1 MAVSSNISITQNSQN
16 IANNKS
22 NITVR
27 VQITTTGESYNGYS
41 KPGTCTI
48 DGTTYNFSHNIPYQA
63 TTTIFEK
70 TLDVTHDNQGE
81 KTVYAS
87 FSFQTGISAGT
98 ITGSTSKKL
107 TTIPRTSE
115 VSLSK
120 KNFNIGETITIYTNR
135 KSASFTHTAVIK
147 FNGQTVRTQTGIDA
161 SYSWNTNE
169 LFAKIPNQNQ
179 ANGTV
184 ELTTYSG
191 GTRIGTSTVVD
202 FTGHVVD
209 SDPVFNNFDCE
220 DTNPITKA
228 LTGNN
233 QKYIRKYSNL
243 KVTITSANKMTT
255 KNSATPKYYNIV
267 VGNKL
272 EKLDYSTSEISKTIN
287 NMDDNTV
294 TVFAVDSRGNQKDKT
309 KSLDIVEYSE
319 TVLQTVKI
327 ERKEGVGKTVLIS
340 LSGKYANINFG
351 AKTNTVKSIQFRKKS
366 KTETEFESWVE
377 IKQLVTINTENGTF
391 SCDSKEITG
400 QTFTLGTEYDI
411 EVQVKDELS
420 SDTEPVSLNSGKV
433 LLSALKNKG
442 ISIGGIYNE
451 KLGGPLQLDK
461 KNVINWINGKQ
472 DKQKHILK
480 AILSTD
486 NTVITSTANWQSIE
500 VPLNQYIK
508 IGDKLRFENN
518 RIYIATDVKYI
529 KFSAKVLLWELSSS
543 AKMIGLIIQ
552 GNKNYTMSNC
562 YKSLYGNCDVLTIPE
577 TIIKVNQDNSTT
589 EETIMALVYF
599 DNPSS
604 GKLRKYGQ
612 STFLQVEVVDC

>member
-70 TLDVTHDNQGE
+70 TLDVAHDSNGE

-115 VSLSK
+115 VSLST

-191 GTRIGTSTVVD
+191 GTRIGTSAVN
-202 FTGHVVD
+202 FTGYVVD

-220 DTNPITKA
+220 DPNPITKT
-228 LTGNN
+228 LTGSN

-255 KNSATPKYYNIV
+255 KNGATPKYYNIV
-267 VGNKL
+267 VGNKI

-294 TVFAVDSRGNQKDKT
+294 TVFAVDSRGNKKDKT

-327 ERKEGVGKTVLIS
+327 ERKEGVGETVLIS

-351 AKTNTVKSIQFRKKS
+351 AKPNTVKSIQFRKKS
-366 KTETEFESWVE
+366 KTETEFGSWVE

-442 ISIGGIYNE
+442 ISVGGIYNE

-461 KNVINWINGKQ
+461 KNVIDWINSKQ

-480 AILSTD
+480 AILATD
-486 NTVITSTANWQSIE
+486 NTTITSAQDYDAVL
-500 VPLNQYIK
+500 VPLGEQYLK
-508 IGDKLRFENN
+508 FGDKLSLSNGKIVIGSGVSYIRISAQVMMSYIPSSL
-518 RIYIATDVKYI
+518 RIMGLAIYITNSQVYTNYGIRTSSDFLTYNAPGMIFPAKAGDTVSIHVYI
-529 KFSAKVLLWELSSS
+529 E
-543 AKMIGLIIQ
+543 
-552 GNKNYTMSNC
+552 
-562 YKSLYGNCDVLTIPE
+562 
-577 TIIKVNQDNSTT
+577 
-589 EETIMALVYF
+589 
-599 DNPSS
+599 PSGTS
-604 GKLRKYGQ
+604 VKLRKYSQ
-612 STFLQVEVVDC
+612 STFLQVEVIE

>member
-27 VQITTTGESYNGYS
+27 VQVTTTGGSYNGYS

-48 DGTTYNFSHNIPYQA
+48 DGTTYDFSHNIPQNS

-70 TLDVTHDNQGE
+70 TLDVTHNNQGE

-161 SYSWNTNE
+161 SYSCNTNE

-191 GTRIGTSTVVD
+191 GTRIGTSAVN
-202 FTGHVVD
+202 FTGYVVN

-220 DTNPITKA
+220 DTNTITKT

-267 VGNKL
+267 VGNKI

-319 TVLQTVKI
+319 TVLQSVKI
-327 ERKEGVGKTVLIS
+327 ERKEGVGETVLIS

-461 KNVINWINGKQ
+461 KNVIDWINGKQ

-480 AILSTD
+480 AILDTD
-486 NTVITSTANWQSIE
+486 NTTITSSKDYDS
-500 VPLNQYIK
+500 VLVSLKQYIK
-508 IGDKLRFENN
+508 
-518 RIYIATDVKYI
+518 
-529 KFSAKVLLWELSSS
+529 
-543 AKMIGLIIQ
+543 M
-552 GNKNYTMSNC
+552 GNKLSFSNGKIVVGSGVNYIRISAQVMMS
-562 YKSLYGNCDVLTIPE
+562 YI
-577 TIIKVNQDNSTT
+577 
-589 EETIMALVYF
+589 
-599 DNPSS
+599 PSS
-604 GKLRKYGQ
+604 LRTMGLAVYITNSQVYTNYGIRTSSDFLTYNAPGMIFPAKAGDTVSIHVYIEPSGTSVKLRKYSQ
-612 STFLQVEVVDC
+612 STFLQVEVIE

>member
-27 VQITTTGESYNGYS
+27 VQVTTTGESYNGYS

-48 DGTTYNFSHNIPYQA
+48 DGTSYNFSHNIPYQA

-70 TLDVTHDNQGE
+70 TLDVTHDSNGE

-135 KSASFTHTAVIK
+135 KSTSFTHTAVIK

-191 GTRIGTSTVVD
+191 GTRIGTSTVN
-202 FTGHVVD
+202 FTGYVVN

-220 DTNPITKA
+220 DTNTVTKT
-228 LTGNN
+228 LTGSN

-243 KVTITSANKMTT
+243 KITITSANKMTT

-267 VGNKL
+267 VGNKI
-272 EKLDYSTSEISKTIN
+272 EKLDYSTSDISKSIN

-309 KSLDIVEYSE
+309 KALDIVEYSE
-319 TVLQTVKI
+319 TVLQSVKI
-327 ERKEGVGKTVLIS
+327 ERKEGVGETVLIS
-340 LSGKYANINFG
+340 LFGKYANINFG
-351 AKTNTVKSIQFRKKS
+351 AKANTVKSIQFRKKS

-400 QTFTLGTEYDI
+400 QTFILGTEYDI

-451 KLGGPLQLDK
+451 KLGGPLQLDN
-461 KNVINWINGKQ
+461 KNVINWINSKQ

-480 AILSTD
+480 AILADD
-486 NTVITSTANWQSIE
+486 NTTITSAQDYDAVL
-500 VPLNQYIK
+500 VPLKQYIK
-508 IGDKLRFENN
+508 
-518 RIYIATDVKYI
+518 
-529 KFSAKVLLWELSSS
+529 
-543 AKMIGLIIQ
+543 M
-552 GNKNYTMSNC
+552 GNKLSFSNGKIIIGSGVNYIRISAQVMMS
-562 YKSLYGNCDVLTIPE
+562 YI
-577 TIIKVNQDNSTT
+577 
-589 EETIMALVYF
+589 
-599 DNPSS
+599 PSS
-604 GKLRKYGQ
+604 LRLMGLAVYITNSQVYTNYGIRTSSDFLTYNAPGMIFPAKAGDTVSIYVYIEPSGTSVKLRKYSQ
-612 STFLQVEVVDC
+612 STFLQVEVIE

>member
-27 VQITTTGESYNGYS
+27 VQVTTTGESYNGYS

-48 DGTTYNFSHNIPYQA
+48 NGTSYNFSHNIPYQA

-70 TLDVTHDNQGE
+70 TLDVEHDSNGE

-135 KSASFTHTAVIK
+135 KSASFKHTAVIK

-191 GTRIGTSTVVD
+191 GTRIGTSAVN
-202 FTGHVVD
+202 FTGYVVN

-220 DTNPITKA
+220 DTNTVTKT

-255 KNSATPKYYNIV
+255 QNSATPKYYNIV
-267 VGNKL
+267 LGNKI

-309 KSLDIVEYSE
+309 KSLDIVEYSA
-319 TVLQTVKI
+319 TVLQSVKI
-327 ERKEGVGKTVLIS
+327 ERKEGVGETVLIS

-366 KTETEFESWVE
+366 KTETEFGSWVE
-377 IKQLVTINTENGTF
+377 IKQLITINTENGTF

-433 LLSALKNKG
+433 LLSALKNTG
-442 ISIGGIYNE
+442 ICVGGIYDE
-451 KLGGPLQLDK
+451 ELGGALQLDN
-461 KNVINWINGKQ
+461 KNVIDWINGKQ
-472 DKQKHILK
+472 DKIIQKVLWSGIQYMTADHTIT
-480 AILSTD
+480 LSEP
-486 NTVITSTANWQSIE
+486 ISQQTSGIVLIFSAYDSGAKPYNFHCFFVPKQFISLHNGNGMYFSLVDFNPANDARKY
-500 VPLNQYIK
+500 LYIK
-508 IGDKLRFENN
+508 D
-518 RIYIATDVKYI
+518 TT
-529 KFSAKVLLWELSSS
+529 
-543 AKMIGLIIQ
+543 IQ
-552 GNKNYTMSNC
+552 GNENNEGVHYNLNNSKF
-562 YKSLYGNCDVLTIPE
+562 VL
-577 TIIKVNQDNSTT
+577 
-589 EETIMALVYF
+589 
-599 DNPSS
+599 
-604 GKLRKYGQ
+604 R
-612 STFLQVEVVDC
+612 EVIGV

>member
-27 VQITTTGESYNGYS
+27 VQVTTTGGSYNGYS

-48 DGTTYNFSHNIPYQA
+48 DGTTYDFSHNIPQNS

-70 TLDVTHDNQGE
+70 TLDVTHNNQGE

-191 GTRIGTSTVVD
+191 GTRIGTSTVN
-202 FTGHVVD
+202 FTGYVVN

-220 DTNPITKA
+220 DTNTVTKT

-255 KNSATPKYYNIV
+255 QNSATPKYYNIV
-267 VGNKL
+267 VGNKI

-309 KSLDIVEYSE
+309 KALDIVEYFE
-319 TVLQTVKI
+319 TVLQSVKI
-327 ERKEGVGKTVLIS
+327 ERKEGVGETVLIS
-340 LSGKYANINFG
+340 LSGKYANIDFG
-351 AKTNTVKSIQFRKKS
+351 AKTNTVKSIQLRKKS
-366 KTETEFESWVE
+366 KAETEFGSWVE

-433 LLSALKNKG
+433 LLSALKNTG
-442 ISIGGIYNE
+442 ICVGGIYDEN
-451 KLGGPLQLDK
+451 LGGPLQLDK
-461 KNVINWINGKQ
+461 KDVVNWINSKQ

-480 AILSTD
+480 AILTSD
-486 NTVITSTANWQSIE
+486 NTILTASQNYASILI
-500 VPLNQYIK
+500 PLSQTIK
-508 IGDKLRFENN
+508 IGDLLTFSDGKIVVGSGVNHIKISSKCVVSSSSKEMIIALRIFINSTEVSSNYISSSLN
-518 RIYIATDVKYI
+518 KWDTLSVNESIFNAKEGDTISATIYID
-529 KFSAKVLLWELSSS
+529 
-543 AKMIGLIIQ
+543 
-552 GNKNYTMSNC
+552 
-562 YKSLYGNCDVLTIPE
+562 
-577 TIIKVNQDNSTT
+577 
-589 EETIMALVYF
+589 
-599 DNPSS
+599 SS
-604 GKLRKYGQ
+604 GQNVKLKKYSQ
-612 STFLQVEVVDC
+612 STFLQVEVVD

>member
-27 VQITTTGESYNGYS
+27 AQVTTTGESYNEYS

-70 TLDVTHDNQGE
+70 TLDVTHDSNGE

-135 KSASFTHTAVIK
+135 KSASFKHTAVIK

-191 GTRIGTSTVVD
+191 GTRIGTSTVN
-202 FTGHVVD
+202 FTGYVVN

-220 DTNPITKA
+220 DTNTVTKT

-255 KNSATPKYYNIV
+255 QNGATPKYYNIV
-267 VGNKL
+267 VGNKI

-309 KSLDIVEYSE
+309 KALDIVEYFE
-319 TVLQTVKI
+319 TVLQSVKI
-327 ERKEGVGKTVLIS
+327 ERKEGVGETVLIS

-351 AKTNTVKSIQFRKKS
+351 AKTNTVKSIQLRKKS
-366 KTETEFESWVE
+366 KAETEFGSWVE

-433 LLSALKNKG
+433 LLSALKNTG
-442 ISIGGIYNE
+442 ICVGGIYDE
-451 KLGGPLQLDK
+451 ELGGALQLDK
-461 KNVINWINGKQ
+461 KDVVNWINSKQ

-480 AILSTD
+480 AILTSD
-486 NTVITSTANWQSIE
+486 NITLTASQNYDSILI
-500 VPLNQYIK
+500 PLSQTIK
-508 IGDKLRFENN
+508 IGDLLTFSDGKIVVGSGVNHIKISSKCIVSSSSKEMIIALRIFINSTEVSSNYISSSPN
-518 RIYIATDVKYI
+518 KWDTLSVNESIFNAKEGDTISATIYID
-529 KFSAKVLLWELSSS
+529 
-543 AKMIGLIIQ
+543 
-552 GNKNYTMSNC
+552 
-562 YKSLYGNCDVLTIPE
+562 
-577 TIIKVNQDNSTT
+577 
-589 EETIMALVYF
+589 
-599 DNPSS
+599 SS
-604 GKLRKYGQ
+604 GQNVKLRKYSQ
-612 STFLQVEVVDC
+612 STFLQVEVVD

>member
-1 MAVSSNISITQNSQN
+1 MAISSNISITQNSQN

-27 VQITTTGESYNGYS
+27 VQVTTTGESYNGYS

-48 DGTTYNFSHNIPYQA
+48 NGTPYDFSHNIPYQA

-70 TLDVTHDNQGE
+70 TLDVAHDSNGK

-161 SYSWNTNE
+161 SYSCNTNE

-191 GTRIGTSTVVD
+191 GTRIGTSAVN
-202 FTGHVVD
+202 FTGYVVN

-220 DTNPITKA
+220 DTNTVTKT

-267 VGNKL
+267 VGNKI

-319 TVLQTVKI
+319 TVLQSVKI
-327 ERKEGVGKTVLIS
+327 ERKEGVGETVLIS
-340 LSGKYANINFG
+340 LFGKYANINFG
-351 AKTNTVKSIQFRKKS
+351 AKANTVKSIQFRKKS
-366 KTETEFESWVE
+366 KTDTEFGSWVE
-377 IKQLVTINTENGTF
+377 IKQLVTIDTENGTF
-391 SCDSKEITG
+391 SCASKEITG

-451 KLGGPLQLDK
+451 KLGGPLQLDN
-461 KNVINWINGKQ
+461 KNVIDWINSKQ
-472 DKQKHILK
+472 NKQKHILK
-480 AILSTD
+480 AILATD
-486 NTVITSTANWQSIE
+486 NTTITSSQDYDAVL
-500 VPLNQYIK
+500 VPLGEQYLK
-508 IGDKLRFENN
+508 FGDKLSLSNGKIVIGSGVN
-518 RIYIATDVKYI
+518 YIRISAQVMMSYI
-529 KFSAKVLLWELSSS
+529 
-543 AKMIGLIIQ
+543 
-552 GNKNYTMSNC
+552 
-562 YKSLYGNCDVLTIPE
+562 
-577 TIIKVNQDNSTT
+577 
-589 EETIMALVYF
+589 
-599 DNPSS
+599 PSS
-604 GKLRKYGQ
+604 LRIMGLAVYITNSQVYTNYGIRTSSDFLTYNAPGMIFPAKAGDTVSIHVYIEPSGTSVKLRKYSQ
-612 STFLQVEVVDC
+612 STFLQVEVIE

>member
-1 MAVSSNISITQNSQN
+1 MAVSSSITITQNSQN
-16 IANNKS
+16 ISNNTS
-22 NITVR
+22 NITVK
-27 VQITTTGESYNGYS
+27 VQVVTSGSSHNDFS
-41 KPGTCTI
+41 KPGTCKI
-48 DGTTYNFSHNIPYQA
+48 DGTDYSFTHSIPQNS

-70 TLDVTHDNQGE
+70 TLDISHDNEGK
-81 KTVYAS
+81 KTVNAS
-87 FSFQTGISAGT
+87 FSYQTGISAGT
-98 ITGSTSKKL
+98 ISGSTSKVL

-115 VSLSK
+115 VSLTK

-191 GTRIGTSTVVD
+191 GTRIGTSAVN
-202 FTGHVVD
+202 FTGYVVN

-220 DTNPITKA
+220 DTNTVTKT

-267 VGNKL
+267 VGNKI
-272 EKLDYSTSEISKTIN
+272 EKLDYSTSDISKSIN

-309 KSLDIVEYSE
+309 KALDIVEYSE
-319 TVLQTVKI
+319 TVLQSVKI
-327 ERKEGVGKTVLIS
+327 ERKEGVGETVLIS

-351 AKTNTVKSIQFRKKS
+351 AKTNTVKSIQFREKS
-366 KTETEFESWVE
+366 KTETEFGSWVE

-420 SDTEPVSLNSGKV
+420 SDTESVSLNSGKV

-442 ISIGGIYNE
+442 ISIGGIYDEN
-451 KLGGPLQLDK
+451 LGGPLQLDN
-461 KNVINWINGKQ
+461 KNVIDWINGKQ

-480 AILSTD
+480 AILDTD
-486 NTVITSTANWQSIE
+486 NTTITSSKNYDSVL
-500 VPLNQYIK
+500 VPLKQYIK
-508 IGDKLRFENN
+508 MGNKLSFSNEKIVIGSGVNYIRISAQVIMSYIPSSLGIMGLAVYITNSQVYSNYGIRTSSDFLTYNAPGMIFPAKAGDTVSVH
-518 RIYIATDVKYI
+518 IYIEP
-529 KFSAKVLLWELSSS
+529 S
-543 AKMIGLIIQ
+543 
-552 GNKNYTMSNC
+552 
-562 YKSLYGNCDVLTIPE
+562 E
-577 TIIKVNQDNSTT
+577 TTV
-589 EETIMALVYF
+589 
-599 DNPSS
+599 
-604 GKLRKYGQ
+604 KLRKYSQ
-612 STFLQVEVVDC
+612 STFLQVEVIE

>member
-1 MAVSSNISITQNSQN
+1 MAVSSNISITQNSQSVE
-16 IANNKS
+16 NNKS

-27 VQITTTGESYNGYS
+27 VQVTTTGESYNGYS

-48 DGTTYNFSHNIPYQA
+48 DGTPYNFSHNIPYQA

-70 TLDVTHDNQGE
+70 TLDVRHDDSNGE

-191 GTRIGTSTVVD
+191 GTRIGTSTVD
-202 FTGHVVD
+202 FTGYVVN

-220 DTNPITKA
+220 DTNTVTKT
-228 LTGNN
+228 LTGSN

-255 KNSATPKYYNIV
+255 QNGATPKYYNIV
-267 VGNKL
+267 VGNKI

-319 TVLQTVKI
+319 TVLQSVKI
-327 ERKEGVGKTVLIS
+327 ERKEGVGETVLIS
-340 LSGKYANINFG
+340 LSGKYANIDFG
-351 AKTNTVKSIQFRKKS
+351 AKTNTVKSIQLRKKS
-366 KTETEFESWVE
+366 KAETEFGSWVE

-433 LLSALKNKG
+433 LLSALKNTG
-442 ISIGGIYNE
+442 ICVGGIYDEN
-451 KLGGPLQLDK
+451 LGGPLQLDN
-461 KNVINWINGKQ
+461 KNVIDWINGKQ
-472 DKQKHILK
+472 DKIIQKVLWSGIQYMTADHTIT
-480 AILSTD
+480 LSEP
-486 NTVITSTANWQSIE
+486 ISQQTSGIVLIFSAYDSGAKPYNFHCFFVPKQFISLHNGNGMYFSLVDFNPANDARKY
-500 VPLNQYIK
+500 LYIK
-508 IGDKLRFENN
+508 D
-518 RIYIATDVKYI
+518 TT
-529 KFSAKVLLWELSSS
+529 
-543 AKMIGLIIQ
+543 IQ
-552 GNKNYTMSNC
+552 GNENNEGVHYNLNNSKF
-562 YKSLYGNCDVLTIPE
+562 VL
-577 TIIKVNQDNSTT
+577 
-589 EETIMALVYF
+589 
-599 DNPSS
+599 
-604 GKLRKYGQ
+604 R
-612 STFLQVEVVDC
+612 EVIGV

>member
-27 VQITTTGESYNGYS
+27 VQVTTTGESYNGYS

-48 DGTTYNFSHNIPYQA
+48 DGTSYNFSHNIPYQA

-70 TLDVTHDNQGE
+70 TLDVAHDSNGE

-191 GTRIGTSTVVD
+191 GTRIGTSTVN
-202 FTGHVVD
+202 FTGYVVN

-220 DTNPITKA
+220 DTNTITKA
-228 LTGNN
+228 LTGSN

-267 VGNKL
+267 VGNKI

-309 KSLDIVEYSE
+309 KALDIVEYSE
-319 TVLQTVKI
+319 TVLQSVKI
-327 ERKEGVGKTVLIS
+327 ERKEGVGETVLIS

-442 ISIGGIYNE
+442 ISVGGIYDEN
-451 KLGGPLQLDK
+451 LGGPLQLDN
-461 KNVINWINGKQ
+461 KNIINWINSKQ

-480 AILSTD
+480 AILDTD
-486 NTVITSTANWQSIE
+486 NTTITSSKDYDSVL
-500 VPLNQYIK
+500 VPLKQYIK
-508 IGDKLRFENN
+508 
-518 RIYIATDVKYI
+518 
-529 KFSAKVLLWELSSS
+529 
-543 AKMIGLIIQ
+543 M
-552 GNKNYTMSNC
+552 GNKLSFSNGKIVIGSGVNYIRISAQVMMS
-562 YKSLYGNCDVLTIPE
+562 YI
-577 TIIKVNQDNSTT
+577 
-589 EETIMALVYF
+589 
-599 DNPSS
+599 PSS
-604 GKLRKYGQ
+604 LRIMGLAVYITNSQVYTNYGIRTSSDFLTYNAPGMIFPVKAGDTVSVHVYIEPSGTSVKLRKYSQ
-612 STFLQVEVVDC
+612 STFLQVEVIE

>member
-16 IANNKS
+16 IANNKT

-27 VQITTTGESYNGYS
+27 VQVTTTGGSYNGYS
-41 KPGTCTI
+41 KPGICTI
-48 DGTTYNFSHNIPYQA
+48 DGTTYDFSHNIPQNS

-70 TLDVTHDNQGE
+70 TLDVAHDSKGE

-98 ITGSTSKKL
+98 ITGSISKKL

-115 VSLSK
+115 VTLSK

-135 KSASFTHTAVIK
+135 KGASFTHTAVIK

-191 GTRIGTSTVVD
+191 GTRIGTSAVN
-202 FTGHVVD
+202 FTGYVVN
-209 SDPVFNNFDCE
+209 SDPVFNNFYCE
-220 DTNPITKA
+220 DTNTVTKT

-267 VGNKL
+267 VGNKI

-287 NMDDNTV
+287 NMNDNTV

-309 KSLDIVEYSE
+309 KALDIVEYSE

-327 ERKEGVGKTVLIS
+327 ERKEGVGETVLIS
-340 LSGKYANINFG
+340 LSGKYANIDFG
-351 AKTNTVKSIQFRKKS
+351 AKPNTVKNIQLRKKS

-461 KNVINWINGKQ
+461 KNVIDWINGKQ

-480 AILSTD
+480 AILDTD
-486 NTVITSTANWQSIE
+486 NTTITSSKDYDS
-500 VPLNQYIK
+500 VLVSLKQYIK
-508 IGDKLRFENN
+508 
-518 RIYIATDVKYI
+518 
-529 KFSAKVLLWELSSS
+529 
-543 AKMIGLIIQ
+543 M
-552 GNKNYTMSNC
+552 GNKLSFSNGKIVVGSGVNYIRISAQVMMS
-562 YKSLYGNCDVLTIPE
+562 YI
-577 TIIKVNQDNSTT
+577 
-589 EETIMALVYF
+589 
-599 DNPSS
+599 PSS
-604 GKLRKYGQ
+604 LRTMGLAVYITNSQVYTNYGIRTSSDFLTYNAPGMIFPVKAGDTVSVHVYIEPSGTSVKLRKYSQ
-612 STFLQVEVVDC
+612 STFLQVEVIE

>member
-27 VQITTTGESYNGYS
+27 VQVTTTGGSYNGYS

-48 DGTTYNFSHNIPYQA
+48 DGTTYDFSHNIPQNS

-70 TLDVTHDNQGE
+70 TLDVTHNNQGE

-135 KSASFTHTAVIK
+135 KSASFTHTAVVK
-147 FNGQTVRTQTGIDA
+147 FNGQTVRTQTEIDA

-191 GTRIGTSTVVD
+191 GTRIGTSAVN
-202 FTGHVVD
+202 FTGYVVN

-220 DTNPITKA
+220 DTNTVTKT

-267 VGNKL
+267 VGNKI

-309 KSLDIVEYSE
+309 KALDIVEYSE
-319 TVLQTVKI
+319 TVLQSVKI
-327 ERKEGVGKTVLIS
+327 ERKEGVGETVLIS

-351 AKTNTVKSIQFRKKS
+351 AKTNTVKSIQYRKKS
-366 KTETEFESWVE
+366 KTETEFEGWVE

-391 SCDSKEITG
+391 NCDSKEITG

-411 EVQVKDELS
+411 EVRVKDELS

-442 ISIGGIYNE
+442 ISVGGIYNE
-451 KLGGPLQLDK
+451 TVGGPLQLDN

-480 AILSTD
+480 AILADD
-486 NTVITSTANWQSIE
+486 NTTITSSKDYDSVL
-500 VPLNQYIK
+500 VPLKQYIK
-508 IGDKLRFENN
+508 MGNKLSFSNGKIVIGSGVNYIRISAQVMMSYIPSSLRIMGLAVYITNSQVYTNYGIRTSSDFLTYNAPGMIFPAKAGDTVSVF
-518 RIYIATDVKYI
+518 IYI
-529 KFSAKVLLWELSSS
+529 E
-543 AKMIGLIIQ
+543 
-552 GNKNYTMSNC
+552 
-562 YKSLYGNCDVLTIPE
+562 
-577 TIIKVNQDNSTT
+577 
-589 EETIMALVYF
+589 
-599 DNPSS
+599 PSGTS
-604 GKLRKYGQ
+604 VKLRKYSQ
-612 STFLQVEVVDC
+612 STFLQVEVIE

>member
-22 NITVR
+22 NITAR
-27 VQITTTGESYNGYS
+27 VQVTTTGESYNEYS

-48 DGTTYNFSHNIPYQA
+48 NGTSYDFSHNIPYQA

-70 TLDVTHDNQGE
+70 TLDVEHDSNGE

-135 KSASFTHTAVIK
+135 KSASFKHTAVIK
-147 FNGQTVRTQTGIDA
+147 FNGQTVRTQTGIDV

-191 GTRIGTSTVVD
+191 GTRIGTSTVN
-202 FTGHVVD
+202 FTGYVVN

-220 DTNPITKA
+220 DTNTVTKT

-255 KNSATPKYYNIV
+255 QNSATPKYYNIV
-267 VGNKL
+267 VGNKI

-319 TVLQTVKI
+319 TVLQSVKI
-327 ERKEGVGKTVLIS
+327 ERKEGVGETVLIS

-366 KTETEFESWVE
+366 KTETEFGSWVE
-377 IKQLVTINTENGTF
+377 IKQLITINTENGTF

-433 LLSALKNKG
+433 LLSALKNTG
-442 ISIGGIYNE
+442 ICVGGIYDEN
-451 KLGGPLQLDK
+451 LGGPLQLDN
-461 KNVINWINGKQ
+461 KNVIDWINGKQ

-480 AILSTD
+480 AILATD
-486 NTVITSTANWQSIE
+486 NTTITSFQDYDAVL
-500 VPLNQYIK
+500 VPLIQYIK
-508 IGDKLRFENN
+508 
-518 RIYIATDVKYI
+518 
-529 KFSAKVLLWELSSS
+529 
-543 AKMIGLIIQ
+543 M
-552 GNKNYTMSNC
+552 GNKLSFSNGKIVIGSGVNYIRISAQVMMS
-562 YKSLYGNCDVLTIPE
+562 YI
-577 TIIKVNQDNSTT
+577 
-589 EETIMALVYF
+589 
-599 DNPSS
+599 PSS
-604 GKLRKYGQ
+604 LGIMGLSVYITNSQVYTNYGIRTSSDFLTYNAPGMIFPVKAGDTVSVHVYIEPSGTSVKLRKYSQ
-612 STFLQVEVVDC
+612 STFLQVEVIE

>member
-1 MAVSSNISITQNSQN
+1 MAISSNISITQNSQN

-27 VQITTTGESYNGYS
+27 VQVTTTGESYNGYS
-41 KPGTCTI
+41 KPGTCI
-48 DGTTYNFSHNIPYQA
+48 INGTPYDFSHNIPYQA

-70 TLDVTHDNQGE
+70 TLDVAHDSNGK

-191 GTRIGTSTVVD
+191 GTRIGTSAVN
-202 FTGHVVD
+202 FTGYVVN

-220 DTNPITKA
+220 DTNTVTKT

-267 VGNKL
+267 VGNKT
-272 EKLDYSTSEISKTIN
+272 EKLDYSTSDISKSIN

-309 KSLDIVEYSE
+309 KALDIVEYSE
-319 TVLQTVKI
+319 TVLQSVKI
-327 ERKEGVGKTVLIS
+327 ERKEGVGETVLIS

-351 AKTNTVKSIQFRKKS
+351 AKANTVKSIQFRKKS
-366 KTETEFESWVE
+366 KTETEFGSWVE
-377 IKQLVTINTENGTF
+377 IKQFVTINTENGTF

-420 SDTEPVSLNSGKV
+420 SDTELVSLNSGKV

-451 KLGGPLQLDK
+451 KLGGPLQLDN

-480 AILSTD
+480 AILATD
-486 NTVITSTANWQSIE
+486 NTTITSSKDYDAVL
-500 VPLNQYIK
+500 VPLGNQYLK
-508 IGDKLRFENN
+508 FGDKLSLSNGKIVIGSGVN
-518 RIYIATDVKYI
+518 YIRISAQVMMSYI
-529 KFSAKVLLWELSSS
+529 
-543 AKMIGLIIQ
+543 
-552 GNKNYTMSNC
+552 
-562 YKSLYGNCDVLTIPE
+562 
-577 TIIKVNQDNSTT
+577 
-589 EETIMALVYF
+589 
-599 DNPSS
+599 PSS
-604 GKLRKYGQ
+604 LRVMGLAVYITNSQVYTNYGIRTSSDFLTYNAPGMIFPAKAGDTVSIHVYIEPSGTSVKLRKYSQ
-612 STFLQVEVVDC
+612 STFLQVEVIE

>member
-1 MAVSSNISITQNSQN
+1 MAISSNISITQNSQN

-27 VQITTTGESYNGYS
+27 VQVTTTGESYNGYS

-48 DGTTYNFSHNIPYQA
+48 DGTSYNFSHNIPYQA

-70 TLDVTHDNQGE
+70 TLDVAHDSNGE

-107 TTIPRTSE
+107 TTIPRASE

-135 KSASFTHTAVIK
+135 KSANFTHTAVIK
-147 FNGQTVRTQTGIDA
+147 FNGQTVRTQTGIDDA

-191 GTRIGTSTVVD
+191 GTKIGTSTVVD

-220 DTNPITKA
+220 DTNTMTKT
-228 LTGNN
+228 LTGSN

-267 VGNKL
+267 VGNKI

-309 KSLDIVEYSE
+309 KALDIVEYSE
-319 TVLQTVKI
+319 TVLQSVKI
-327 ERKEGVGKTVLIS
+327 ERKEGIGETVLIS

-366 KTETEFESWVE
+366 KTATEFGSWVE

-442 ISIGGIYNE
+442 ICIGGIYNE
-451 KLGGPLQLDK
+451 KLGGPLQLNK
-461 KNVINWINGKQ
+461 KNVIDWINSKQ

-480 AILSTD
+480 AILATD
-486 NTVITSTANWQSIE
+486 NITITSAQDYDAVL
-500 VPLNQYIK
+500 VPLGEQYLK
-508 IGDKLRFENN
+508 FGDKLSLSNGKIVIGSGVN
-518 RIYIATDVKYI
+518 YIRISAQVMMSYI
-529 KFSAKVLLWELSSS
+529 
-543 AKMIGLIIQ
+543 
-552 GNKNYTMSNC
+552 
-562 YKSLYGNCDVLTIPE
+562 
-577 TIIKVNQDNSTT
+577 
-589 EETIMALVYF
+589 
-599 DNPSS
+599 PSS
-604 GKLRKYGQ
+604 LRLMGLAVYITNSQVYTNYGIRTSSDFLTYNAPGMIFPAKAGDTVSIHVYIEPSGTSVKLRKYSQ
-612 STFLQVEVVDC
+612 STFLQVEVIE

>member
-16 IANNKS
+16 IANNKT

-27 VQITTTGESYNGYS
+27 VQVTTTGGSYNGYS
-41 KPGTCTI
+41 KPGICTI
-48 DGTTYNFSHNIPYQA
+48 DGTPYDFSHNIPQNS

-70 TLDVTHDNQGE
+70 TLDVTHDSNGE

-161 SYSWNTNE
+161 SYSCNTNE

-191 GTRIGTSTVVD
+191 GTRIGTSAVN
-202 FTGHVVD
+202 FTGYVVN

-220 DTNPITKA
+220 DTNTVTKT
-228 LTGNN
+228 LTGSN

-255 KNSATPKYYNIV
+255 QNSATPKYYNIV
-267 VGNKL
+267 VGNKS
-272 EKLDYSTSEISKTIN
+272 ENLDYSTSEISKTIN

-309 KSLDIVEYSE
+309 KALDIVEYSE
-319 TVLQTVKI
+319 TVLQSVKI
-327 ERKEGVGKTVLIS
+327 ERKEGVGETVLIS

-351 AKTNTVKSIQFRKKS
+351 AKANTVKSIQFRKKS
-366 KTETEFESWVE
+366 KTENEFGSWVE

-451 KLGGPLQLDK
+451 KLGGPLQLDN
-461 KNVINWINGKQ
+461 KNVIDWINGKQ

-480 AILSTD
+480 AILADD
-486 NTVITSTANWQSIE
+486 NTTITSSKDYDAIL
-500 VPLNQYIK
+500 VPLKQYIK
-508 IGDKLRFENN
+508 
-518 RIYIATDVKYI
+518 
-529 KFSAKVLLWELSSS
+529 
-543 AKMIGLIIQ
+543 M
-552 GNKNYTMSNC
+552 GNKLSFSNGKIVIGSGVNYIRISAQVMMS
-562 YKSLYGNCDVLTIPE
+562 YI
-577 TIIKVNQDNSTT
+577 
-589 EETIMALVYF
+589 
-599 DNPSS
+599 PSS
-604 GKLRKYGQ
+604 LRIMGLAVYITNSQVYTNYGIRTSSDFLTYNAPGMIFPVKAGDTVSIHVYIEPSETSVKLRKYSQ
-612 STFLQVEVVDC
+612 STFLQVEVIE

>member
-27 VQITTTGESYNGYS
+27 AQVTTTGESYNEYS

-70 TLDVTHDNQGE
+70 TLDVTHDSNGE

-135 KSASFTHTAVIK
+135 KSASFKHTAVIK

-191 GTRIGTSTVVD
+191 GTRIGTSTVN
-202 FTGHVVD
+202 FTGYVVN

-220 DTNPITKA
+220 DTNTITKT
-228 LTGNN
+228 LTGSN

-255 KNSATPKYYNIV
+255 QNSATPKYYNIV
-267 VGNKL
+267 VGNKI

-319 TVLQTVKI
+319 TVLQSVKI
-327 ERKEGVGKTVLIS
+327 ERKEGVGETVLIS
-340 LSGKYANINFG
+340 LSGKYANIDFG
-351 AKTNTVKSIQFRKKS
+351 AKTNTVKSIQLRKKS
-366 KTETEFESWVE
+366 KAETEFGSWVE
-377 IKQLVTINTENGTF
+377 IKQLITINTENGTF

-433 LLSALKNKG
+433 LLSALKNTG
-442 ISIGGIYNE
+442 ICVGGIYDEN
-451 KLGGPLQLDK
+451 LGGPLQLDK
-461 KNVINWINGKQ
+461 KDVVNWINSKQ
-472 DKQKHILK
+472 DKIIQKVLWSGIQYMTADHTIT
-480 AILSTD
+480 LSEP
-486 NTVITSTANWQSIE
+486 ISQQTSGI
-500 VPLNQYIK
+500 VLI
-508 IGDKLRFENN
+508 
-518 RIYIATDVKYI
+518 
-529 KFSAKVLLWELSSS
+529 FSAYDNG
-543 AKMIGLIIQ
+543 AKPYNFHCFFVPKQFVSLYNGRGMYFSLVDFDPANDARKYLYITDTTIQ
-552 GNKNYTMSNC
+552 GNANNGGVHYNLNNSKF
-562 YKSLYGNCDVLTIPE
+562 VL
-577 TIIKVNQDNSTT
+577 
-589 EETIMALVYF
+589 
-599 DNPSS
+599 
-604 GKLRKYGQ
+604 R
-612 STFLQVEVVDC
+612 EVIGV

>member
-1 MAVSSNISITQNSQN
+1 MAISSNISITQNSQN

-27 VQITTTGESYNGYS
+27 VQVTTTGESYNGYS

-48 DGTTYNFSHNIPYQA
+48 NGTPYDFSHNIPYQA

-70 TLDVTHDNQGE
+70 TLDVAHDSNGK

-191 GTRIGTSTVVD
+191 GTRIGTSAVN
-202 FTGHVVD
+202 FTGYVVN

-220 DTNPITKA
+220 DTNTVTKT

-267 VGNKL
+267 VGNKI

-309 KSLDIVEYSE
+309 KALDIVEYSE
-319 TVLQTVKI
+319 TVLQSVKI
-327 ERKEGVGKTVLIS
+327 ERKEGVGETVLIS

-366 KTETEFESWVE
+366 KTDTEFGSWVE
-377 IKQLVTINTENGTF
+377 IKQLVTIDTENGTF
-391 SCDSKEITG
+391 SCASKEITG

-442 ISIGGIYNE
+442 ISVGGIYDEN
-451 KLGGPLQLDK
+451 LGGPLQLDN
-461 KNVINWINGKQ
+461 KNVINWINSKQ

-552 GNKNYTMSNC
+552 GNKNYAMSNC

>member
-27 VQITTTGESYNGYS
+27 VQVTTTGGSYNGYS

-48 DGTTYNFSHNIPYQA
+48 DGTTYDFSHNIPQNS

-70 TLDVTHDNQGE
+70 TLDVTHNNQGE
-81 KTVYAS
+81 KTIYAS

-135 KSASFTHTAVIK
+135 KSASFNHTAVIK

-191 GTRIGTSTVVD
+191 GTRIGTSTVN
-202 FTGHVVD
+202 FTGYVVN

-220 DTNPITKA
+220 DTNPITKT
-228 LTGNN
+228 LTGSLPGSN

-255 KNSATPKYYNIV
+255 KNSAIPKYYNIV
-267 VGNKL
+267 VGNKI

-309 KSLDIVEYSE
+309 KALDIVEYSE
-319 TVLQTVKI
+319 TVLQSVKI
-327 ERKEGVGKTVLIS
+327 ERKEGVGETVLIS

-366 KTETEFESWVE
+366 KTETEFGSWVE
-377 IKQLVTINTENGTF
+377 IKQLVAINTENGTF

-442 ISIGGIYNE
+442 ICVGGIYNE
-451 KLGGPLQLDK
+451 KLGGPLQLDNK
-461 KNVINWINGKQ
+461 DVIKWINSKQ

-480 AILSTD
+480 AILATD
-486 NTVITSTANWQSIE
+486 NITITSAQDYDAVL
-500 VPLNQYIK
+500 VPLGEQYLK
-508 IGDKLRFENN
+508 FGDKLSLSNGKIVIGSGVN
-518 RIYIATDVKYI
+518 YIRISAQVMMSYI
-529 KFSAKVLLWELSSS
+529 
-543 AKMIGLIIQ
+543 
-552 GNKNYTMSNC
+552 
-562 YKSLYGNCDVLTIPE
+562 
-577 TIIKVNQDNSTT
+577 
-589 EETIMALVYF
+589 
-599 DNPSS
+599 PSS
-604 GKLRKYGQ
+604 LRIMGLAVYITNSQVYTNYGIRTSSDFLTYNAPGMIFPAKAGDTVSVHVYIEPSGTSVKLRKYSQ
-612 STFLQVEVVDC
+612 STFLQVEVIE

>member
-27 VQITTTGESYNGYS
+27 VQITTTGESYNGHS

-98 ITGSTSKKL
+98 ITESTSKKL

-135 KSASFTHTAVIK
+135 KSASFNHTAVIK

-191 GTRIGTSTVVD
+191 GTRIGTSAVN
-202 FTGHVVD
+202 FTGYVVN

-220 DTNPITKA
+220 DTNTVTKT

-267 VGNKL
+267 VGNKI

-309 KSLDIVEYSE
+309 KALDIVEYSE
-319 TVLQTVKI
+319 TVLQSVKI
-327 ERKEGVGKTVLIS
+327 ERKEGVGETVLIS

-366 KTETEFESWVE
+366 KTDTEFGSWVE
-377 IKQLVTINTENGTF
+377 IKQLVTIDTENGTF
-391 SCDSKEITG
+391 SCASKEITG

-442 ISIGGIYNE
+442 ISVGEIYDEN
-451 KLGGPLQLDK
+451 LGGPLQLDN
-461 KNVINWINGKQ
+461 KNVINWINSKQ

-552 GNKNYTMSNC
+552 GNKNYAMSNC

>member
-1 MAVSSNISITQNSQN
+1 MAISSNISITQNSQN

-27 VQITTTGESYNGYS
+27 VQVTTTGESYNGYS

-48 DGTTYNFSHNIPYQA
+48 DGTSYNFSHNIPYQA

-70 TLDVTHDNQGE
+70 TLDVAHDSNGE

-191 GTRIGTSTVVD
+191 GTRIGTSTVN
-202 FTGHVVD
+202 FTGYVVN

-220 DTNPITKA
+220 DTNTITKT

-233 QKYIRKYSNL
+233 QKYIRKYSIL

-267 VGNKL
+267 VGNKI

-287 NMDDNTV
+287 NMNDNTV

-309 KSLDIVEYSE
+309 KALDIVEYSE
-319 TVLQTVKI
+319 TVLQSVKI
-327 ERKEGVGKTVLIS
+327 ERKEGVGETVLIS

-366 KTETEFESWVE
+366 KTETEFGSWVE

-442 ISIGGIYNE
+442 ICVGGIYNE
-451 KLGGPLQLDK
+451 NLGGPLQLNNKD
-461 KNVINWINGKQ
+461 VINWINGKQ

-480 AILSTD
+480 AILATD
-486 NTVITSTANWQSIE
+486 NITITSSKDYDAVL
-500 VPLNQYIK
+500 VPLGEQYLK
-508 IGDKLRFENN
+508 FGDKLSLSNGK
-518 RIYIATDVKYI
+518 IVIGSGVKYI
-529 KFSAKVLLWELSSS
+529 RISAQV
-543 AKMIGLIIQ
+543 M
-552 GNKNYTMSNC
+552 MS
-562 YKSLYGNCDVLTIPE
+562 YI
-577 TIIKVNQDNSTT
+577 
-589 EETIMALVYF
+589 
-599 DNPSS
+599 PSS
-604 GKLRKYGQ
+604 LRVMGLAVYITNSQVYTNYGIRTSSDFLTYNAPGMIFPAKAGDTVSIHVYIEPSGTSVKLRKYSQ
-612 STFLQVEVVDC
+612 STFLQVEVIE

>member
-1 MAVSSNISITQNSQN
+1 M
-16 IANNKS
+16 
-22 NITVR
+22 
-27 VQITTTGESYNGYS
+27 
-41 KPGTCTI
+41 
-48 DGTTYNFSHNIPYQA
+48 
-63 TTTIFEK
+63 
-70 TLDVTHDNQGE
+70 
-81 KTVYAS
+81 
-87 FSFQTGISAGT
+87 
-98 ITGSTSKKL
+98 
-107 TTIPRTSE
+107 
-115 VSLSK
+115 
-120 KNFNIGETITIYTNR
+120 
-135 KSASFTHTAVIK
+135 HTAVIK

-191 GTRIGTSTVVD
+191 GTRIGTSAVN
-202 FTGHVVD
+202 FTGYVVN

-220 DTNPITKA
+220 DTNTVTKT
-228 LTGNN
+228 LTGSN

-267 VGNKL
+267 VGNKI

-309 KSLDIVEYSE
+309 KALDIVEYSE
-319 TVLQTVKI
+319 TVLQSVKI
-327 ERKEGVGKTVLIS
+327 ERKEGVGETVLIS

-351 AKTNTVKSIQFRKKS
+351 SKTNTIKSIQYRKKS
-366 KTETEFESWVE
+366 KTETEFGSWVE

-461 KNVINWINGKQ
+461 KNVIDWINGKQ

-480 AILSTD
+480 AILADD
-486 NTVITSTANWQSIE
+486 NTIITSSKDYDSVL
-500 VPLNQYIK
+500 VPLKQYIK
-508 IGDKLRFENN
+508 
-518 RIYIATDVKYI
+518 
-529 KFSAKVLLWELSSS
+529 
-543 AKMIGLIIQ
+543 M
-552 GNKNYTMSNC
+552 GNKLSFSNGKIVIGSGVNYIRISAQVMMS
-562 YKSLYGNCDVLTIPE
+562 YI
-577 TIIKVNQDNSTT
+577 
-589 EETIMALVYF
+589 
-599 DNPSS
+599 PSS
-604 GKLRKYGQ
+604 LRIMGLAVYITNSQVYTNYGIRTSSDFLTYNAPGMIFPVKAGDTVSIHVYIEPSETSVKLRKYSQ
-612 STFLQVEVVDC
+612 STFLQVEVIE

>member
-1 MAVSSNISITQNSQN
+1 MAVSSNISITQNNPQN
-16 IANNKS
+16 IAENKT

-27 VQITTTGESYNGYS
+27 VQVTTTGESYNGYS

-48 DGTTYNFSHNIPYQA
+48 DGKTYDFSHNIPYQA
-63 TTTIFEK
+63 TTTIFKK
-70 TLDVTHDNQGE
+70 TLDVTHDEQGE

-135 KSASFTHTAVIK
+135 KSDSFTHTAVIK

-191 GTRIGTSTVVD
+191 NTRIGTSTVD
-202 FTGHVVD
+202 FTGYVVD

-220 DTNPITKA
+220 DTNTVTKT

-267 VGNKL
+267 VGNKI

-287 NMDDNTV
+287 NMDDNTI

-309 KSLDIVEYSE
+309 KALDIVEYSE
-319 TVLQTVKI
+319 TVLQSVKI
-327 ERKEGVGKTVLIS
+327 ERKEGVGETVLIS

-351 AKTNTVKSIQFRKKS
+351 AKTNTVKSIQLRKKS
-366 KTETEFESWVE
+366 KTETEFGSWVE
-377 IKQLVTINTENGTF
+377 IKQFVTINTENGTF

-442 ISIGGIYNE
+442 ISVGGIYNE
-451 KLGGPLQLDK
+451 NLGGPLQLDN
-461 KNVINWINGKQ
+461 KNVIDWINSKQ

-480 AILSTD
+480 AILATD
-486 NTVITSTANWQSIE
+486 NTTITSAQDYDAVL
-500 VPLNQYIK
+500 VPLGEQYLK
-508 IGDKLRFENN
+508 FGDKLSLSNGKIVIGSGVSYIRISAQVMMSYIPSSL
-518 RIYIATDVKYI
+518 RVMGLAIYITNSQVYTNYGIRTSSDFLTYNAPGMIFPAKAGDTVSAHIYI
-529 KFSAKVLLWELSSS
+529 E
-543 AKMIGLIIQ
+543 
-552 GNKNYTMSNC
+552 
-562 YKSLYGNCDVLTIPE
+562 
-577 TIIKVNQDNSTT
+577 
-589 EETIMALVYF
+589 
-599 DNPSS
+599 PSGTS
-604 GKLRKYGQ
+604 VKLRKYSQ
-612 STFLQVEVVDC
+612 STFLQVEVIE

>member
-1 MAVSSNISITQNSQN
+1 MAVSSNISIKQNSQS
-16 IANNKS
+16 AENNKS
-22 NITVR
+22 NITVK
-27 VQITTTGESYNGYS
+27 VQVTTTGESYNGYS

-48 DGTTYNFSHNIPYQA
+48 DGTPYNFSHNIPYQA

-70 TLDVTHDNQGE
+70 TLDVAHDSNGE

-120 KNFNIGETITIYTNR
+120 KNFNIGETITIYSNR

-184 ELTTYSG
+184 ELITYSG
-191 GTRIGTSTVVD
+191 GTRIGTSTVD
-202 FTGHVVD
+202 FTGYVVN

-220 DTNPITKA
+220 DTNTVTKT
-228 LTGNN
+228 LTGSN

-255 KNSATPKYYNIV
+255 QNSATPKYYNIV
-267 VGNKL
+267 VGNKI

-319 TVLQTVKI
+319 TVLQSVKI
-327 ERKEGVGKTVLIS
+327 ERKEGVGETVLIS

-366 KTETEFESWVE
+366 KTETEFGSWVE
-377 IKQLVTINTENGTF
+377 IKQLITINTENGTF

-433 LLSALKNKG
+433 LLSALKNTG
-442 ISIGGIYNE
+442 ICVGGIYDKN
-451 KLGGPLQLDK
+451 LGGPLQLDK
-461 KNVINWINGKQ
+461 KDVVNWINSKQ
-472 DKQKHILK
+472 DKIIQKVLWSGIQYMTADHTIT
-480 AILSTD
+480 LSEP
-486 NTVITSTANWQSIE
+486 ISQQTSGI
-500 VPLNQYIK
+500 VLI
-508 IGDKLRFENN
+508 
-518 RIYIATDVKYI
+518 
-529 KFSAKVLLWELSSS
+529 FSAYDSE
-543 AKMIGLIIQ
+543 AKPYNFHCFFVPKQFISLHNGNGMYFSLVDFNPANDARKYLYITDTTIQ
-552 GNKNYTMSNC
+552 GNENNEGVHYNLNNSKF
-562 YKSLYGNCDVLTIPE
+562 VL
-577 TIIKVNQDNSTT
+577 
-589 EETIMALVYF
+589 
-599 DNPSS
+599 
-604 GKLRKYGQ
+604 R
-612 STFLQVEVVDC
+612 EVIGV

>member
-16 IANNKS
+16 IANNKT

-27 VQITTTGESYNGYS
+27 VQVTTTGGSYNGYS

-48 DGTTYNFSHNIPYQA
+48 DGTTYDFSHNIPQNS

-70 TLDVTHDNQGE
+70 TLDVTHNNQGE

-161 SYSWNTNE
+161 LYSWNTNE

-191 GTRIGTSTVVD
+191 GTRIGTSAVN
-202 FTGHVVD
+202 FTGYVVN

-220 DTNPITKA
+220 DTNTVTKT

-255 KNSATPKYYNIV
+255 QNSATPKYYNIV
-267 VGNKL
+267 VGNKS
-272 EKLDYSTSEISKTIN
+272 ENLDYSTSEISKTIN

-309 KSLDIVEYSE
+309 KALDIVEYSE
-319 TVLQTVKI
+319 TVLQSVKI
-327 ERKEGVGKTVLIS
+327 ERKEGVGETVLIS

-351 AKTNTVKSIQFRKKS
+351 AKANTVKSIQFRKKS
-366 KTETEFESWVE
+366 KTENEFGSWVE

-451 KLGGPLQLDK
+451 KLGGPLQLDN
-461 KNVINWINGKQ
+461 KNVIDWINGKQ

-480 AILSTD
+480 AILADD
-486 NTVITSTANWQSIE
+486 NTTITSSKDYDAIL
-500 VPLNQYIK
+500 VPLKQYIK
-508 IGDKLRFENN
+508 
-518 RIYIATDVKYI
+518 
-529 KFSAKVLLWELSSS
+529 
-543 AKMIGLIIQ
+543 M
-552 GNKNYTMSNC
+552 GNKLSFSNGKIVIGSGVNYIRISAQVMMS
-562 YKSLYGNCDVLTIPE
+562 YI
-577 TIIKVNQDNSTT
+577 
-589 EETIMALVYF
+589 
-599 DNPSS
+599 PSS
-604 GKLRKYGQ
+604 LRIMGLAVYITNSQVYTNYGIRTSSDFLTYNAPGMIFPVKAGDTVSIHVYIEPSETSVKLRKYSQ
-612 STFLQVEVVDC
+612 STFLQVEVIE

>member
-1 MAVSSNISITQNSQN
+1 MAISSNISITQNSQN

-27 VQITTTGESYNGYS
+27 VQVTTTGESYNGYS

-48 DGTTYNFSHNIPYQA
+48 NGTPYDFSHNIPYQA

-70 TLDVTHDNQGE
+70 TLDVAHDSNGK

-161 SYSWNTNE
+161 SYSCNTNE

-191 GTRIGTSTVVD
+191 GTRIGTSAVN
-202 FTGHVVD
+202 FTGYVVN

-220 DTNPITKA
+220 DTNTVTKT

-267 VGNKL
+267 VGNKI

-309 KSLDIVEYSE
+309 KALDIVEYSE
-319 TVLQTVKI
+319 TVLQSVKI
-327 ERKEGVGKTVLIS
+327 ERKEGVGETVLIS

-351 AKTNTVKSIQFRKKS
+351 AKANTVKSIQFRKKS
-366 KTETEFESWVE
+366 KTENEFGSWVE

-451 KLGGPLQLDK
+451 KLGGPLQLDN
-461 KNVINWINGKQ
+461 KNVIDWINGKQ

-480 AILSTD
+480 AILADD
-486 NTVITSTANWQSIE
+486 NTTITSSKDYDAIL
-500 VPLNQYIK
+500 VPLKQYIK
-508 IGDKLRFENN
+508 
-518 RIYIATDVKYI
+518 
-529 KFSAKVLLWELSSS
+529 
-543 AKMIGLIIQ
+543 M
-552 GNKNYTMSNC
+552 GNKLSFSNGKIVIGSGVNYIRISAQVMMS
-562 YKSLYGNCDVLTIPE
+562 YI
-577 TIIKVNQDNSTT
+577 
-589 EETIMALVYF
+589 
-599 DNPSS
+599 PSS
-604 GKLRKYGQ
+604 LRIMGLAVYITNSQVYTNYGIRTSSDFLTYNAPGMIFPVKAGDTVSIHVYIEPSETSVKLRKYSQ
-612 STFLQVEVVDC
+612 STFLQVEVIE

>member
-1 MAVSSNISITQNSQN
+1 MAVSSNISITQNSQSVE
-16 IANNKS
+16 NNKS

-27 VQITTTGESYNGYS
+27 VQVTTTGESYNGYS

-48 DGTTYNFSHNIPYQA
+48 NGTSYDFSHNIPYQA

-70 TLDVTHDNQGE
+70 TLDVTHDSNGE

-135 KSASFTHTAVIK
+135 KSASFKHTAVIK
-147 FNGQTVRTQTGIDA
+147 FNGQTVRTQTGIDV

-191 GTRIGTSTVVD
+191 GTRIGTSTVN
-202 FTGHVVD
+202 FTGYVVN

-220 DTNPITKA
+220 DTNTVTKT

-255 KNSATPKYYNIV
+255 QNSATPKYYNIV
-267 VGNKL
+267 VGNKI

-309 KSLDIVEYSE
+309 KSLDIVEYSA
-319 TVLQTVKI
+319 TVLQSVKI
-327 ERKEGVGKTVLIS
+327 ERKEGVGETVLIS

-366 KTETEFESWVE
+366 KTETEFGSWVE

-433 LLSALKNKG
+433 LLSALKNTG
-442 ISIGGIYNE
+442 ICVGGIYDEN
-451 KLGGPLQLDK
+451 LGGPLQLDK
-461 KNVINWINGKQ
+461 KNVIDWINGKQ

-480 AILSTD
+480 AILATD
-486 NTVITSTANWQSIE
+486 NTTITSFQDYDAVL
-500 VPLNQYIK
+500 VPLIQYIK
-508 IGDKLRFENN
+508 
-518 RIYIATDVKYI
+518 
-529 KFSAKVLLWELSSS
+529 
-543 AKMIGLIIQ
+543 M
-552 GNKNYTMSNC
+552 GNKLSFSNGKIVIGSGVNYIRISAQVMMS
-562 YKSLYGNCDVLTIPE
+562 YI
-577 TIIKVNQDNSTT
+577 
-589 EETIMALVYF
+589 
-599 DNPSS
+599 PSS
-604 GKLRKYGQ
+604 LGIMGLAVYITNSQVYTNYGIRTSSDFLTYNAPGMIFPVKAGDTVSVHVYIEPSGTSIKLRKYSQ
-612 STFLQVEVVDC
+612 STFLQVEVIE

>member
-1 MAVSSNISITQNSQN
+1 MAISSNISITQNSQN

-27 VQITTTGESYNGYS
+27 VQVTTTGESYNGYS

-48 DGTTYNFSHNIPYQA
+48 NGTSYDFSHNIPYRA

-70 TLDVTHDNQGE
+70 TLDVAHDSNGE

-147 FNGQTVRTQTGIDA
+147 FNGQTVRTQTEIDA

-191 GTRIGTSTVVD
+191 GTRIGTSTVN
-202 FTGHVVD
+202 FTGYVVN

-220 DTNPITKA
+220 DTNTVTKT
-228 LTGNN
+228 LTGSN

-267 VGNKL
+267 VGNKI

-309 KSLDIVEYSE
+309 KALDIVEYSE
-319 TVLQTVKI
+319 TVLQRVKI
-327 ERKEGVGKTVLIS
+327 ERKEGVGETVLIS

-351 AKTNTVKSIQFRKKS
+351 AKTNTVKSIQMRKKS
-366 KTETEFESWVE
+366 KTETEFGSWVE

-442 ISIGGIYNE
+442 ISVGGIYNE

-461 KNVINWINGKQ
+461 KNVIDWINSKQ

-480 AILSTD
+480 AILATD
-486 NTVITSTANWQSIE
+486 NTTITSAQDYDAVL
-500 VPLNQYIK
+500 VPLGEQYLK
-508 IGDKLRFENN
+508 FGDKLSLSNGKIVIGSGVSYIRISAQVMMSYIPSSL
-518 RIYIATDVKYI
+518 RIMGLAIYITNSQVYTNYGIRTSSDFLTYNAPGMIFPVKAGDTVSVHVYI
-529 KFSAKVLLWELSSS
+529 E
-543 AKMIGLIIQ
+543 
-552 GNKNYTMSNC
+552 
-562 YKSLYGNCDVLTIPE
+562 
-577 TIIKVNQDNSTT
+577 
-589 EETIMALVYF
+589 
-599 DNPSS
+599 PSGTS
-604 GKLRKYGQ
+604 VKLRKYSQ
-612 STFLQVEVVDC
+612 STFLQVEVIE

>member
-27 VQITTTGESYNGYS
+27 VQVTTTGESYNGYS

-48 DGTTYNFSHNIPYQA
+48 NGTSYNFSHNIPYQA

-70 TLDVTHDNQGE
+70 TLDVEHDSNGE

-115 VSLSK
+115 VSLNK

-191 GTRIGTSTVVD
+191 GTRIGTSAVN
-202 FTGHVVD
+202 FTGYVVN

-220 DTNPITKA
+220 DTNTVTKT

-255 KNSATPKYYNIV
+255 QNSATPKYYNIV
-267 VGNKL
+267 LGNKI

-309 KSLDIVEYSE
+309 KSLDIVEYSA
-319 TVLQTVKI
+319 TVLQSVKI
-327 ERKEGVGKTVLIS
+327 ERKEGVGETVLIS

-366 KTETEFESWVE
+366 KTETEFGSWVE
-377 IKQLVTINTENGTF
+377 IKQLITINTENGTF

-433 LLSALKNKG
+433 LLSALKNTG
-442 ISIGGIYNE
+442 ICVGGIYDE
-451 KLGGPLQLDK
+451 ELGGALQLDN
-461 KNVINWINGKQ
+461 KNVIDWINGKQ
-472 DKQKHILK
+472 DKIIQKVLWSGIQYMTADHTIT
-480 AILSTD
+480 LSEP
-486 NTVITSTANWQSIE
+486 ISQQTSGIVLIFSAYDSGAKPYNFHCFFVPKQFISLHNGNGMYFSLVDFNPANDARKY
-500 VPLNQYIK
+500 LYIK
-508 IGDKLRFENN
+508 D
-518 RIYIATDVKYI
+518 TT
-529 KFSAKVLLWELSSS
+529 
-543 AKMIGLIIQ
+543 IQ
-552 GNKNYTMSNC
+552 GNENNEGVHYNLNNSKF
-562 YKSLYGNCDVLTIPE
+562 VL
-577 TIIKVNQDNSTT
+577 
-589 EETIMALVYF
+589 
-599 DNPSS
+599 
-604 GKLRKYGQ
+604 R
-612 STFLQVEVVDC
+612 EVIGV